1 MGMLSSVSG
10 ATKCNPDPQPFQAI
24 WRGKAKCPIV
34 VPENVWSAGTASEK
48 RRADGQ
54 VCANVFVNKG
64 EDLVKDKDIL
74 PAAWSNARSQ
84 SLETRVRAD
93 PFVESFWVERST
105 PTINSV
111 TTATMI
117 AYSDTQSLL
126 DAGVP
131 TQPVGLAC
139 ADQNIFQAILDER
152 TCGYGVY
159 VRSIQYI
166 RIASLRAVVALATV
180 KCF

>member
-1 MGMLSSVSG
+1 MTPQYAFPVDLKVGDKSPTHS
-10 ATKCNPDPQPFQAI
+10 ATNEI
-24 WRGKAKCPIV
+24 KASWPKMYGPPSDCK
-34 VPENVWSAGTASEK
+34 EK
-48 RRADGQ
+48 LRARRQ

-64 EDLVKDKDIL
+64 EDVVKDKDIL
-74 PAAWSNARSQ
+74 PVASSNARSQ
-84 SLETRVRAD
+84 SLETRVRAN
-93 PFVESFWVERST
+93 PSVESSWVERSP

-126 DAGVP
+126 GARAP
-131 TQPVGLAC
+131 TQPDGLAC
-139 ADQNIFQAILDER
+139 ADQNTFQATLDER
-152 TCGYGVY
+152 ICGYGVC

-166 RIASLRAVVALATV
+166 RIASLRAVATLATV

>member
-1 MGMLSSVSG
+1 MTFYKSTFTGRRSCRMYGPPCECKGKVSNEGKSTLIRAKLLSR
-10 ATKCNPDPQPFQAI
+10 TKLSP
-24 WRGKAKCPIV
+24 
-34 VPENVWSAGTASEK
+34 
-48 RRADGQ
+48 
-54 VCANVFVNKG
+54 
-64 EDLVKDKDIL
+64 

-93 PFVESFWVERST
+93 SFVESSWVERSP

-111 TTATMI
+111 TTTTMI

-126 DAGVP
+126 GARAP
-131 TQPVGLAC
+131 TQPVGEAC
-139 ADQNIFQAILDER
+139 ADQNTFQATLDER
-152 TCGYGVY
+152 TCGYGVC

-166 RIASLRAVVALATV
+166 RTASLRAVATLATV

>member
-1 MGMLSSVSG
+1 MYGPPRDC
-10 ATKCNPDPQPFQAI
+10 K
-24 WRGKAKCPIV
+24 GK
-34 VPENVWSAGTASEK
+34 VWS
-48 RRADGQ
+48 RRQ

-64 EDLVKDKDIL
+64 EDVVKDKVVP

-93 PFVESFWVERST
+93 PFVESSWVERSP

-111 TTATMI
+111 TTTTMI

-126 DAGVP
+126 GARAP
-131 TQPVGLAC
+131 TQPVGEAC
-139 ADQNIFQAILDER
+139 ADQNTFQATLDER
-152 TCGYGVY
+152 TCGYGVC

-166 RIASLRAVVALATV
+166 RTASLRAVATLATV

>member
-1 MGMLSSVSG
+1 MVRR
-10 ATKCNPDPQPFQAI
+10 T
-24 WRGKAKCPIV
+24 
-34 VPENVWSAGTASEK
+34 TAREK
-48 RRADGQ
+48 RRVDRQ
-54 VCANVFVNKG
+54 ICANVFVNKG
-64 EDLVKDKDIL
+64 EDVVKDKDVL

-84 SLETRVRAD
+84 RLETRVRAD
-93 PFVESFWVERST
+93 PFVESFWVKRSP

-111 TTATMI
+111 TAATMI

-126 DAGVP
+126 GARAP

-139 ADQNIFQAILDER
+139 ADQNTFQATLDER
-152 TCGYGVY
+152 TCGYGVC

-166 RIASLRAVVALATV
+166 RIASLRAAATLATV

>member
-1 MGMLSSVSG
+1 MYGPPPNC
-10 ATKCNPDPQPFQAI
+10 K
-24 WRGKAKCPIV
+24 GKA
-34 VPENVWSAGTASEK
+34 WA
-48 RRADGQ
+48 RRQ

-64 EDLVKDKDIL
+64 EDVVKDKVVP

-93 PFVESFWVERST
+93 PFVESSWVERSP

-111 TTATMI
+111 TTTTMI

-126 DAGVP
+126 GARAP
-131 TQPVGLAC
+131 TQPVGEAC
-139 ADQNIFQAILDER
+139 ADQNTFQATLDER
-152 TCGYGVY
+152 TCGYGVC

-166 RIASLRAVVALATV
+166 RTASLRAVANLATV

>member
-1 MGMLSSVSG
+1 M
-10 ATKCNPDPQPFQAI
+10 
-24 WRGKAKCPIV
+24 
-34 VPENVWSAGTASEK
+34 
-48 RRADGQ
+48 
-54 VCANVFVNKG
+54 
-64 EDLVKDKDIL
+64 
-74 PAAWSNARSQ
+74 SNARGQ
-84 SLETRVRAD
+84 GFRRPEPERIL
-93 PFVESFWVERST
+93 VESPTVEYSP

-126 DAGVP
+126 GARAP

-139 ADQNIFQAILDER
+139 ADQNTFQATLDER
-152 TCGYGVY
+152 TCGYGVC

-166 RIASLRAVVALATV
+166 RIASLRAVATLATV

>member
-1 MGMLSSVSG
+1 LRSRIRGAELAAKHSHEFSSGFLRGHLVGDISRKYGPPRYRKRKVS
-10 ATKCNPDPQPFQAI
+10 
-24 WRGKAKCPIV
+24 
-34 VPENVWSAGTASEK
+34 
-48 RRADGQ
+48 DGL

-64 EDLVKDKDIL
+64 EDVVKDKEIL
-74 PAAWSNARSQ
+74 PVAWSNARSQ

-93 PFVESFWVERST
+93 PSVESFWVERS
-105 PTINSV
+105 PSTINSV

-117 AYSDTQSLL
+117 PYSDTQSILG
-126 DAGVP
+126 ARAP

-139 ADQNIFQAILDER
+139 TDQNTFQATLDER
-152 TCGYGVY
+152 TCGYGVC

-166 RIASLRAVVALATV
+166 RIASLRAVATLATV

>member
-1 MGMLSSVSG
+1 MKFPRMYGPPHDC
-10 ATKCNPDPQPFQAI
+10 K
-24 WRGKAKCPIV
+24 GKARV
-34 VPENVWSAGTASEK
+34 D
-48 RRADGQ
+48 RQ

-64 EDLVKDKDIL
+64 EDVVKDKVVP

-93 PFVESFWVERST
+93 PFVESSWVERSP

-111 TTATMI
+111 TTTTMI
-117 AYSDTQSLL
+117 AYSHTQSLL
-126 DAGVP
+126 GASAP

-139 ADQNIFQAILDER
+139 ADQNTFQATLDER
-152 TCGYGVY
+152 TCGYGAC
-159 VRSIQYI
+159 VRSIQYN
-166 RIASLRAVVALATV
+166 RIASLRAVATLATV

>member
-1 MGMLSSVSG
+1 MQLNPVGR
-10 ATKCNPDPQPFQAI
+10 KCMVRRP
-24 WRGKAKCPIV
+24 
-34 VPENVWSAGTASEK
+34 TARK
-48 RRADGQ
+48 KVRARRQ

-64 EDLVKDKDIL
+64 EDVVKGKDIL
-74 PAAWSNARSQ
+74 PVAWSNARSR
-84 SLETRVRAD
+84 SLETRARAD
-93 PFVESFWVERST
+93 PFVESSWVERSP

-126 DAGVP
+126 GARAP

-139 ADQNIFQAILDER
+139 ADQNTFQATLDER
-152 TCGYGVY
+152 TCGYGVC

-166 RIASLRAVVALATV
+166 RIASLRAVATLATV

>member
-1 MGMLSSVSG
+1 MKKVCVNVS
-10 ATKCNPDPQPFQAI
+10 
-24 WRGKAKCPIV
+24 
-34 VPENVWSAGTASEK
+34 
-48 RRADGQ
+48 
-54 VCANVFVNKG
+54 VNKG
-64 EDLVKDKDIL
+64 EDVVKDKDSL
-74 PAAWSNARSQ
+74 PAAWRNARSQ

-93 PFVESFWVERST
+93 PFVESFWVERSP

-111 TTATMI
+111 TTTTMI

-126 DAGVP
+126 GARAP

-139 ADQNIFQAILDER
+139 ADQNTFQATLDER
-152 TCGYGVY
+152 TCGYGVC

-166 RIASLRAVVALATV
+166 RTASLRAVATLATV

>member
-1 MGMLSSVSG
+1 MGSPWSKSPANSIMLRQNSIAAG
-10 ATKCNPDPQPFQAI
+10 WWAI
-24 WRGKAKCPIV
+24 R
-34 VPENVWSAGTASEK
+34 NVWSAALPQAKNES
-48 RRADGQ
+48 DGL

-64 EDLVKDKDIL
+64 EDVVKGKDIL
-74 PAAWSNARSQ
+74 AVASSNARSQ

-93 PFVESFWVERST
+93 PFVESSWVERS
-105 PTINSV
+105 PLTINSV

-126 DAGVP
+126 GARAL
-131 TQPVGLAC
+131 TQPDGLAC
-139 ADQNIFQAILDER
+139 ADQNTFQATLDER
-152 TCGYGVY
+152 ICGYGVC

-166 RIASLRAVVALATV
+166 RIASLRAVATLATV